1 MHSFAPVSKLKF
13 LFKNRQDI
21 SIFLPNLKEI
31 VEFSKND
38 FPRARKKF
46 DKFRKQLELEQH
58 PFELGVRKKHS
69 LPAFFFAEALLAI
82 LPAVFFA
89 ALIFFLCF
97 SNSYSN
103 FWLILAIFERPV
115 LSVFSEND
123 FPRVRKN

>member
-1 MHSFAPVSKLKF
+1 MNTRWKAFAEIYTVHSFAPVSKLKF

-21 SIFLPNLKEI
+21 SIIFAKFEGNGRFFKMIIQELE
-31 VEFSKND
+31 
-38 FPRARKKF
+38 KKF

-97 SNSYSN
+97 LT
-103 FWLILAIFERPV
+103 LILTFG
-115 LSVFSEND
+115 
-123 FPRVRKN
+123 